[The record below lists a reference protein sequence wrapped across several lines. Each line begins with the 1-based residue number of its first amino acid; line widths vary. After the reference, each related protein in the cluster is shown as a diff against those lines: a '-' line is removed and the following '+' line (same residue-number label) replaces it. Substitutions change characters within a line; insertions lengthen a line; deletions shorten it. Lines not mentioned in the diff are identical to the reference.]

1 MLGQNKRILLGLNH
15 SLLFLCTSM
24 YLGTGW
30 SLLLFTFPIAPQL
43 TPENYYMQFVPQVT
57 AATQFFTYMTMVM
70 LATALIMIIAE
81 WRSYLRWFPIGVL
94 LGVILATALTIIYI
108 IPYNEQ
114 MAAGIKDAV
123 VLREVLDKWM
133 QLNVIRVSLWTIQW
147 LCMMAYF
154 FIKYLNSYRAKVNP
168 VTSQQNAKVAA

>member
-1 MLGQNKRILLGLNH
+1 MLSQNKRILLGLNH

-43 TPENYYMQFVPQVT
+43 TPDNYYMQFVPQVT

-70 LATALIMIIAE
+70 LATALIMIITE

-154 FIKYLNSYRAKVNP
+154 FIKYLNSYQAKVNP
-168 VTSQQNAKVAA
+168 VTSQQNAKIAA